1 MVETN
6 VIIFCGLDGSGK
18 TTQAKKLL
26 IYLESKKISSKYVWL
41 RYPNFF
47 SLPIA
52 GFLRLFGV
60 SGYPIPEEKKS
71 RGLNDLSTHKNLK
84 KLWIWSLYN
93 DFKFTCWKKI
103 SRPIK
108 NRKILILDRFVIDT
122 VVELAI
128 NTDQEDN
135 FDDISK
141 KFFKFIPD
149 NSMIFFFDI
158 DPKISYERNHE
169 EDLII
174 LQKKR
179 KIYQKICKSLD
190 ISIIDGTKSIETIY
204 NEILVNCKFVK

>member
-71 RGLNDLSTHKNLK
+71 QGLDDLSTHKNLK

-93 DFKFTCWKKI
+93 DFKFVCWKKLL
-103 SRPIK
+103 RPIK
-108 NRKILILDRFVIDT
+108 NKKILILDRFVIDT

-135 FDDISK
+135 FDSISK
-141 KFFKFIPD
+141 KFFKFIPN
-149 NSMIFFFDI
+149 NSVIFFLDI

-169 EDLII
+169 EDLIT

-179 KIYQKICKSLD
+179 KIYQKICKSLN
-190 ISIIDGTKSIETIY
+190 ISIIDGTKSIEIIH
-204 NEILVNCKFVK
+204 NGILTHCKFVK

>member
-1 MVETN
+1 MAESN

-26 IYLESKKISSKYVWL
+26 RYLESKKIPSKYVWL

-71 RGLNDLSTHKNLK
+71 QGLDDLSTHKNLK

-93 DFKFTCWKKI
+93 DFKFVCWKKI
-103 SRPIK
+103 STPIK
-108 NRKILILDRFVIDT
+108 KRKILILDRFVIDT

-128 NTDQEDN
+128 NTGQEHN

-158 DPKISYERNHE
+158 DPKISYARNHE
-169 EDLII
+169 ENLIT

-190 ISIIDGTKSIETIY
+190 ISIIDGTKPIEIIH